1 MTNSIRDS
9 GETMPKSCVIALHS
23 SLGSGRQWTRLIETL
38 DDRYAASAPDLSG
51 YGDHKPPFQPLTSL
65 AEEVKLLGKH
75 LNRSAGPIHLVGH
88 SYGGAV
94 AFKIATA
101 SPFASRVRSL
111 TLIEPVLPTL
121 LKDDAKD
128 RRLHDRFA
136 DLAQQT
142 YADLWN
148 GLFVEALDKFCSFWN
163 GSASQQTISTAA
175 RIRMIEHVEKL
186 AFDFAAVLAE
196 EDVAAAAAEIGV
208 PTLLLSGGHSPYLT
222 QRITERLAS
231 IIPAVETMHLPD
243 AGHMLPFSHPE
254 LIIPK
259 IVRHVRRCDDRVKL
273 SLVTSLDGSSA
284 RRADRAMQPASA
296 ATSAG

>member
-9 GETMPKSCVIALHS
+9 NQAMPKSCVIALHC
-23 SLGSGRQWTRLIETL
+23 SLGSGRQWTRLIEAL
-38 DDRYAASAPDLSG
+38 GDRYAASAPDLSG
-51 YGDHKPPFQPLTSL
+51 YGDQKQPFHPLTSL
-65 AEEVKLLGKH
+65 AEEVKHLGDC
-75 LNRSAGPIHLVGH
+75 LGRSAGPIHLVGH

-136 DLAQQT
+136 DLAQET

-148 GLFVEALDKFCSFWN
+148 GLFIEALDKFCAFWN
-163 GSASQQTISTAA
+163 GSASRQTISRAA
-175 RIRMIEHVEKL
+175 RVRMIEHVEKL

-196 EDVAAAAAEIGV
+196 EGVAAAAAEIGV

-222 QRITERLAS
+222 QRITEKLAS

-259 IVRHVRRCDDRVKL
+259 IVRHVRRSDDPVKL
-273 SLVTSLDGSSA
+273 SLVTGLDGPSA
-284 RRADRAMQPASA
+284 RRADRNMQPAPVA
-296 ATSAG
+296 GSAG